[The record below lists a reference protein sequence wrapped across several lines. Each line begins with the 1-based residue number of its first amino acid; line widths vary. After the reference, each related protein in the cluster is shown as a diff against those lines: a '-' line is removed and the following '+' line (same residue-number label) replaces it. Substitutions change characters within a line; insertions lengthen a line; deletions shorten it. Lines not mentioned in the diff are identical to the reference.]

1 MLGTGQRV
9 RKRVRCDKDPDRY
22 APVRDIDG
30 NERKL
35 QRRRSSTAGDLE
47 VVHGEDGGLT
57 TSAQKR
63 NLQSNVSPPS
73 TLPPNSH
80 ITVSSNAV
88 LPASRVD
95 TQLTVTH
102 ASSPSA
108 MSRAMPRAILEEQT
122 TTSQLNTAKVFFP
135 DVTESCY
142 KSTALSLLTNIGHS
156 IFLALEEGSLQH
168 CKPCS

>member
-9 RKRVRCDKDPDRY
+9 RKRVRCDEDPDRL
-22 APVRDIDG
+22 APLRDVDE

-47 VVHGEDGGLT
+47 VVHGEDGGLPS
-57 TSAQKR
+57 SAQKC
-63 NLQSNVSPPS
+63 NLQSNASPSS

-95 TQLTVTH
+95 TQLTVSH
-102 ASSPSA
+102 ALSPSA
-108 MSRAMPRAILEEQT
+108 MSRAILQEQT
-122 TTSQLNTAKVFFP
+122 TTSKLNTTKVSSP

-142 KSTALSLLTNIGHS
+142 
-156 IFLALEEGSLQH
+156 
-168 CKPCS
+168 CSVFVD